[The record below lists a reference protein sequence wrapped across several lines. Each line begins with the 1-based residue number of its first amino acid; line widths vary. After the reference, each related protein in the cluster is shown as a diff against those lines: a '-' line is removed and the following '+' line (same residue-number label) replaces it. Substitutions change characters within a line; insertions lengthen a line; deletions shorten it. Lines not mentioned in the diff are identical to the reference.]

1 MTSDT
6 SSNNYSGI
14 EEEKKKNNIHTTKSN
29 VIVTNVSEQLRTVVS
44 RRGDRRIQVVTSANQ
59 QIALE
64 ELGYK
69 QELLRKYTW
78 YEMFGVCFSIMGLM
92 PSIGSTSY
100 QAFSSGASSAT
111 WGWLAGSC
119 GILTMGIALA
129 EIGSSFPT
137 ASAIYL
143 ATWNWSPPKYRNL
156 ISYAV
161 GFTDTVSLSASVCS
175 ITSGCASQIYSCVQ
189 LYNPDF
195 VVTNGNTYGL
205 FAGLIIFVG
214 IFGCMST
221 SINAKIQNLSS
232 ITNIFLLLL
241 VFIALP
247 IATHK
252 NGVPFNDAKFIFTN
266 VERADTN
273 WPSGWYWLI
282 NSFQPAVWTIGAF
295 DAAIHMQEEAI
306 PKERIEGRPILLD
319 PAASP
324 ASFGIVS
331 SITACGILGWLMM
344 ILLCAC
350 MGPSILDVI
359 NTDYDQS
366 ITQIFMYSM
375 GKKWTVALMS
385 LMAWSS
391 LLMAQSCLLS
401 TSRQF
406 WAMARDYG
414 IPTKTGSEFFAKVW
428 KNQPINAMIGSA
440 TLSLLLGL
448 MMFGGDAC
456 SAALFSLSICGM
468 YMAII
473 VPIILRLTY
482 ARKDFNPGTF
492 YLGKFWSP
500 FISWC
505 AVIFMSWMIFIVCVP
520 LTYGDQLDQTSMNYT
535 VVIGPGFTLLAMIHY
550 QLYQYKF
557 YRGPHSNLSDEEFL
571 ELMGEEGI
579 DQIVS
584 NHEEYEKKK

>member
-1 MTSDT
+1 MASDT
-6 SSNNYSGI
+6 SSTNST
-14 EEEKKKNNIHTTKSN
+14 EVEKKVPIGSTHSN
-29 VIVTNVSEQLRTVVS
+29 VVVTNVSEQLRTVMS
-44 RRGDRRIQVVTSANQ
+44 KRGDRRIQIVSSTNQ
-59 QIALE
+59 ALALE

-69 QELLRKYTW
+69 QELLRTYTW

-119 GILTMGIALA
+119 GILTIGIALA

-189 LYNPDF
+189 LYKPDF

-214 IFGCMST
+214 VFGCLSS

-232 ITNIFLLLL
+232 FTNIFLLLL

-247 IATHK
+247 AATH
-252 NGVPFNDAKFIFTN
+252 NNNIPFNDAKFIFTN
-266 VERADTN
+266 VESADTN
-273 WPSGWYWLI
+273 WPAGWFWLI

-295 DAAIHMQEEAI
+295 DAAIHMQEESI
-306 PKERIEGRPILLD
+306 PMERIQGRPILLD

-331 SITACGILGWLMM
+331 SIIACGLLGWFMM

-375 GKKWTVALMS
+375 GRKWTVAIMS
-385 LMAWSS
+385 LMSFSS

-414 IPTKTGSEFFAKVW
+414 IPTKFGSEFFAKVW
-428 KNQPINAMIGSA
+428 KNQPVNAMMGSA

-468 YMAII
+468 YMAIL
-473 VPIILRLTY
+473 VPILLRVTY
-482 ARKDFNPGTF
+482 ARKDFAPGIF

-500 FISWC
+500 FFSWV
-505 AVIFMSWMIFIVCVP
+505 AVLFMSWMIFIVCVP
-520 LTYGDQLDQTSMNYT
+520 LTYGDQLDQTTMNYT
-535 VVIGPGFTLLAMIHY
+535 VVIGPGFTLVAIIHY
-550 QLYQYKF
+550 VLYQHKF
-557 YRGPHSNLSDEEFL
+557 YKGPHSNLSDEEYV
-571 ELMGEEGI
+571 ELMGEDGI

-584 NHEEYEKKK
+584 NHERFEKAE

>member
-1 MTSDT
+1 MTSQ
-6 SSNNYSGI
+6 SSSSSVQHD
-14 EEEKKKNNIHTTKSN
+14 EKNNISN
-29 VIVTNVSEQLRTVVS
+29 DQNAISTNLSENIRTVVS
-44 RRGDRRIQVVTSANQ
+44 RRGDRRIQVVTSTNQ
-59 QIALE
+59 QLALE

-69 QELLRKYTW
+69 QELIRSYTW

-111 WGWLAGSC
+111 WGWLAGSV
-119 GILTMGIALA
+119 GILTIGVALA

-175 ITSGCASQIYSCVQ
+175 ITSGCASQIFSCIQ
-189 LYNPDF
+189 LYKPDF
-195 VVTNGNTYGL
+195 EVTNGKTYGL
-205 FAGLIIFVG
+205 YAGLIIFVA
-214 IFGCMST
+214 IFGSMSS

-232 ITNIFLLLL
+232 ITNIFVLLL

-247 IATHK
+247 AKTHS
-252 NGVPFNDAKFIFTN
+252 NNIPFNDAKFIFTN
-266 VERADTN
+266 VEKVDTN
-273 WPSGWYWLI
+273 WPSGWFWLI
-282 NSFQPAVWTIGAF
+282 NAFQPAVWTIGAF
-295 DAAIHMQEEAI
+295 DAAIHMQEESI
-306 PKERIEGRPILLD
+306 PKERIPGRPVLLD

-324 ASFGIVS
+324 ASFGIIS
-331 SITACGILGWLMM
+331 SITACGLLGWLMM
-344 ILLCAC
+344 IVLCAC
-350 MGPSILDVI
+350 MGPSII
-359 NTDYDQS
+359 NVVNTSYDQP

-375 GKKWTVALMS
+375 GKKWTVAIMS

-414 IPTKTGSEFFAKVW
+414 IPTKRGSEFFAKVW
-428 KNQPINAMIGSA
+428 HNQPINSMIGSSA
-440 TLSLLLGL
+440 LSLVLGL

-482 ARKDFNPGTF
+482 ARKDFSPGTF
-492 YLGKFWSP
+492 YLGSFWSP

-505 AVIFMSWMIFIVCVP
+505 AVAFMGWMIFIVCVP
-520 LTYGDQLDQTSMNYT
+520 LTYGNQLDKNSMNYT

-550 QLYQYKF
+550 VLYQHKF
-557 YRGPHSNLSDEEFL
+557 YKGPHSNLTDDEL
-571 ELMGEEGI
+571 IELMGEDGI
-579 DQIVS
+579 DNIIS
-584 NHEEYEKKK
+584 NHEKYAIEK

>member
-1 MTSDT
+1 MTSQ
-6 SSNNYSGI
+6 SSSSSMQHD
-14 EEEKKKNNIHTTKSN
+14 EKRDISKDQNPIS
-29 VIVTNVSEQLRTVVS
+29 TNLSENLRTVVS
-44 RRGDRRIQVVTSANQ
+44 RRGDRRIQVVTSTNQ
-59 QIALE
+59 QLALE

-69 QELLRKYTW
+69 QELIRSYTW

-111 WGWLAGSC
+111 WGWLAGSV
-119 GILTMGIALA
+119 GILTIGVALA

-175 ITSGCASQIYSCVQ
+175 ITSGCASQIFSCVQ
-189 LYNPDF
+189 LYKPDF
-195 VVTNGNTYGL
+195 EVTNGKTYGL
-205 FAGLIIFVG
+205 YAGLIIFVA
-214 IFGCMST
+214 IFGSMSS

-232 ITNIFLLLL
+232 ITNIFVLLL

-247 IATHK
+247 AKTHS
-252 NGVPFNDAKFIFTN
+252 NNIPFNDAKFIFTN
-266 VERADTN
+266 VEKVDTN
-273 WPSGWYWLI
+273 WPSGWFWLI
-282 NSFQPAVWTIGAF
+282 NAFQPAVWTIGAF
-295 DAAIHMQEEAI
+295 DAAIHMQEESI
-306 PKERIEGRPILLD
+306 PRERIAGRPVLLD

-324 ASFGIVS
+324 ASFGIIS
-331 SITACGILGWLMM
+331 SISACGILGWLMM
-344 ILLCAC
+344 IVLCAC
-350 MGPSILDVI
+350 MGPSITNVV
-359 NTDYDQS
+359 NTDYDQP

-375 GKKWTVALMS
+375 GKKWTVAIMS

-414 IPTKTGSEFFAKVW
+414 IPTKQGSEFFAKVW
-428 KNQPINAMIGSA
+428 HNQPINAMIGSA

-473 VPIILRLTY
+473 
-482 ARKDFNPGTF
+482 
-492 YLGKFWSP
+492 FWSP

-505 AVIFMSWMIFIVCVP
+505 AVAFMGWMIFIVCVP
-520 LTYGDQLDQTSMNYT
+520 LSYGNQLDKNSMNYT
-535 VVIGPGFTLLAMIHY
+535 VVIGPGFTLIAMIHY
-550 QLYQYKF
+550 VLYQYKF
-557 YRGPHSNLSDEEFL
+557 YKGPHSNLSDEEL
-571 ELMGEEGI
+571 VELMGEEGI
-579 DQIVS
+579 DNIIS
-584 NHEEYEKKK
+584 NHEKYALEN